1 MEGDLDN
8 LDVPMVDYVNE
19 ENEESSLM
27 KVDVSDT
34 SSGIYS
40 EKRREETEKDDD
52 PTQSV
57 VLSILCASK
66 PHRSCIVCPK
76 MDAPSMHVL
85 SDEQRSMVLVNR
97 GILVTKFRDTTNALL
112 RLGRQVVMPGILHN
126 EKQFSANEANR
137 TRLVTKT

>member
-52 PTQSV
+52 STQSV
-57 VLSILCASK
+57 VLSIWCASK
-66 PHRSCIVCPK
+66 PHRYNSFI
-76 MDAPSMHVL
+76 
-85 SDEQRSMVLVNR
+85 E
-97 GILVTKFRDTTNALL
+97 T
-112 RLGRQVVMPGILHN
+112 
-126 EKQFSANEANR
+126 
-137 TRLVTKT
+137 